1 MNQKDLKLNL
11 LRGTK
16 AKVRLGEEIYFT
28 PVDLDFI
35 VDYGYEQFMKDINV
49 FFLDLN
55 KLKLNFNSSG
65 DMEEFTPFQIFLWLL
80 KKGEDE
86 LVSEWKKNILSFL
99 KILTKKDWE
108 YKNAFFF
115 CGDFVL
121 TEDIWFLIR
130 KVLAEELG
138 VKLELEDDYNFANE
152 RAKQFKEKRKAAEE
166 EVQRIKSKKESESDF
181 FDLVSGVA
189 SRANSLNIVNIWELS
204 MFQFTQEM
212 KRLNLSETYDFN
224 LRAIIAGADSKKIKV
239 QHWTTKI

>member
-152 RAKQFKEKRKAAEE
+152 RAKQLKKKEKRPK
-166 EVQRIKSKKESESDF
+166 RKSRE
-181 FDLVSGVA
+181 
-189 SRANSLNIVNIWELS
+189 
-204 MFQFTQEM
+204 
-212 KRLNLSETYDFN
+212 LNLKKNQN
-224 LRAIIAGADSKKIKV
+224 LIFLI
-239 QHWTTKI
+239 